1 MNHNHQIYR
10 DRRTAVVQRMR
21 EQSGGG
27 LALVPTA
34 AEAARNRDS
43 MFPYRHDSYFYYMS
57 GFPEPEAVIALVADA
72 DGDRHVLFCREK
84 DQEREIWDGFRYG
97 PDAARE
103 IFGFD
108 EAHPIAELDRLLPEL
123 AADRPALYTPL
134 GLFAA
139 WDLKVSDL
147 LNEVRKRVRTGVA
160 APEEIVD
167 VRQAIDVL
175 RLVKDEHE
183 IALMRRAAAISAG
196 AHRRAMDRTRVGWHE
211 YQVEAELAHEFLR
224 SGAQAVAYPSIVAGG
239 PNACVLH
246 YRENSRQLQDGELL
260 LIDAGCEY
268 QGYASDITRTFPV
281 NGRFTGPQKAVYEVV
296 LAAQQACLDAVRPGV
311 EFHDYHKTAERV
323 LAQGYIDLGLCRGHA
338 RRSAGDR
345 ALQAVLYA
353 PGRPLARHGC
363 PRRRPLSGEGRVAEA
378 RARHGADRRAR
389 HLHPARRQRARRI
402 LGHRHPDRGRRS
414 RHRDRNREPDA
425 GGAEIGG
432 RCRGGVPPV
441 TAPMATS
448 PGPCRRQEFPRRH
461 ASRHAA

>member
-10 DRRTAVVQRMR
+10 DRRAAVAQRMR
-21 EQSGGG
+21 EQTGGG

-34 AEAARNRDS
+34 AEATRNRDS

-57 GFPEPEAVIALVADA
+57 GFPEPDAVIALVADP

-108 EAHPIAELDRLLPEL
+108 EAHPIDELDGLLPDL

-134 GLFAA
+134 GLFAP
-139 WDLKVSDL
+139 WDHKISNL

-167 VRQAIDVL
+167 VRQAIDTL

-183 IALMRRAAAISAG
+183 IALMRRAAAISAS
-196 AHRRAMDRTRVGWHE
+196 AHRRAMDRTRAGWHE

-281 NGRFTGPQKAVYEVV
+281 SGRFTGPQKAVYEVV
-296 LAAQQACLDAVRPGV
+296 LAAQLACLDAVRPGAD
-311 EFHDYHKTAERV
+311 FHGYHKTAERV
-323 LAQGYIDLGLCRGHA
+323 LAQGYIDIGLCRGSLDEVLDTGAYKQFYMH
-338 RRSAGDR
+338 RAGHWLGMDVHD
-345 ALQAVLYA
+345 AGLYQVKGASQKLVPGMVLTVEPGTYIRPADNVPDDFWDIGIRIEDDVLVTATGIENLTLGA
-353 PGRPLARHGC
+353 PK
-363 PRRRPLSGEGRVAEA
+363 SVAEVEA
-378 RARHGADRRAR
+378 A
-389 HLHPARRQRARRI
+389 
-402 LGHRHPDRGRRS
+402 
-414 RHRDRNREPDA
+414 
-425 GGAEIGG
+425 
-432 RCRGGVPPV
+432 
-441 TAPMATS
+441 
-448 PGPCRRQEFPRRH
+448 CRR
-461 ASRHAA
+461 